1 MLLHMVFNTVK
12 ESWVLVDLGLSCS
25 LCCIVISC
33 GCVVGY
39 VGFRCH
45 MRRVL
50 FGVGGIVDMGQGCG
64 GGFECAMS
72 GSYRFSVTVCVLG
85 GCVAGSRF
93 YGGECVWQVDGCR
106 C

>member
-1 MLLHMVFNTVK
+1 MLMHMVFNTVK

-25 LCCIVISC
+25 LCCKVISW

-45 MRRVL
+45 VRCVL
-50 FGVGGIVDMGQGCG
+50 FGVGGIVDVGQGCG

-72 GSYRFSVTVCVLG
+72 GSYRFSMTVCVLG
-85 GCVAGSRF
+85 GCVGGSRF
-93 YGGECVWQVDGCR
+93 YGGQCVWQADGCR